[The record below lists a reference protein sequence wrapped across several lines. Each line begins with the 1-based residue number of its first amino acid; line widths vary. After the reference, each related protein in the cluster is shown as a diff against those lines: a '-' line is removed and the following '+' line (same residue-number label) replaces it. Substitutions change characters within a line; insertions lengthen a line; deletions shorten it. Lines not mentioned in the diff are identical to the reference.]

1 MKCNNCGAP
10 IQMNQKF
17 CPNCGSP
24 NVEFKKHIDD
34 MEQYNKKFNST
45 RSKVIG
51 NSKWFVKYIAPITA
65 LVITMT
71 ALTLAIIGKNSM
83 IGYDIA
89 RKNQQKYYSSHSDE
103 IQTKLKLLLEAGDYA
118 TLYSMDYVG
127 DCSIKDNDDKY
138 AWNDFYNVAGDYVY
152 IRKGIISMMERNNSS
167 YYGDEYM
174 NILIFDVL
182 LGMIIVLMSKSGG
195 SAAYGRWAGSK
206 IRSKKSAML
215 ATTGLGML
223 IFVDDY
229 FNCLTVGSVM
239 RPVTDRYKVSRAK
252 LAYIIDA
259 TAAPVCIIAPIS
271 SWAAAVNSYVPKD
284 AGITGFQLFLRTI
297 PYNLYAILTIVMV
310 LFVIIAGFD
319 FGLMKKHE
327 ENAAKGDLFTSGGE
341 EFEKVKEED
350 ISSNGKV
357 IDLLLPVIVLIGSA
371 IGAMIYTGFLG
382 GATDVVSAFAG
393 CDAETSLIFATMV
406 TVFVMLFLYLPRKV
420 VTFKGFMESF
430 VEGFKLMIPAIGIL
444 IFAWTLKGMGDAL
457 QIGTFVESIV
467 GTSASASLF
476 LPAVLFVVA
485 VFLAFSTGTSW
496 GTFAILVP
504 IAIAMFPGADHLE
517 MMIIAVSA
525 VLAGAVC
532 GDHISPISDTTVMSS
547 AGAQSNH
554 INHVTTQM
562 QYAAVVAVVCII
574 GYIIAGLVQIWWVA
588 LGISLVLLLAVLTFI
603 KKRSGSN
610 REKTAGI

>member
-1 MKCNNCGAP
+1 M
-10 IQMNQKF
+10 F
-17 CPNCGSP
+17 
-24 NVEFKKHIDD
+24 
-34 MEQYNKKFNST
+34 
-45 RSKVIG
+45 IG
-51 NSKWFVKYIAPITA
+51 TWWA
-65 LVITMT
+65 LIPP
-71 ALTLAIIGKNSM
+71 LLAIILAFITKEVYSSLFIGVAVGALLYSGFHPWDSFVNFFEIMKNSM
-83 IGYDIA
+83 
-89 RKNQQKYYSSHSDE
+89 N
-103 IQTKLKLLLEAGDYA
+103 L
-118 TLYSMDYVG
+118 
-127 DCSIKDNDDKY
+127 
-138 AWNDFYNVAGDYVY
+138 
-152 IRKGIISMMERNNSS
+152 
-167 YYGDEYM
+167 

-182 LGMIIVLMSKSGG
+182 LGMIIVLMAKSGG
-195 SAAYGRWAGSK
+195 SAAYGKWAGTK
-206 IRSKKSAML
+206 IRTKRSALL
-215 ATTGLGML
+215 ATMGLGVL

-239 RPVTDRYKVSRAK
+239 RPVTDQQKVSRAK

-271 SWAAAVNSYVPKD
+271 SWAAAVNSYVPAD
-284 AGITGFQLFLRTI
+284 AGISGFQLFLRTI
-297 PYNLYAILTIVMV
+297 PYNLYAILTLVMV
-310 LFVIIAGFD
+310 FFICFTGFD

-327 ENAAKGDLFTSGGE
+327 ENAAKGDLFTSGGD
-341 EFEKVKEED
+341 EFEQVSED
-350 ISSNGKV
+350 EVNPGGKV
-357 IDLLLPVIVLIGSA
+357 MDLVLPVAVLIVSA
-371 IGAMIYTGFLG
+371 IGAMIYTGYLG
-382 GATDVVSAFAG
+382 GAKDIITAFSG

-406 TVFVMLFLYLPRKV
+406 TIFFMMLLYLPRKV
-420 VTFKGFMESF
+420 VDFKGFMESL

-588 LGISLVLLLAVLTFI
+588 LGISLMLLLAVLTFI

>member
-1 MKCNNCGAP
+1 MDTS
-10 IQMNQKF
+10 IF
-17 CPNCGSP
+17 
-24 NVEFKKHIDD
+24 
-34 MEQYNKKFNST
+34 
-45 RSKVIG
+45 IG
-51 NSKWFVKYIAPITA
+51 TWWS
-65 LVITMT
+65 LVPP
-71 ALTLAIIGKNSM
+71 LLAIILALVTKEV
-83 IGYDIA
+83 
-89 RKNQQKYYSSHSDE
+89 YSSLF
-103 IQTKLKLLLEAGDYA
+103 IGVAVGALLYTGFHPWNAFNALFSIMKD
-118 TLYSMDYVG
+118 SM
-127 DCSIKDNDDKY
+127 NL
-138 AWNDFYNVAGDYVY
+138 
-152 IRKGIISMMERNNSS
+152 
-167 YYGDEYM
+167 

-206 IRSKKSAML
+206 IKSKKSAML
-215 ATTGLGML
+215 ATTGLGIL

-310 LFVIIAGFD
+310 FFVIIAGFD

-341 EFEKVKEED
+341 EFEKVKKED

-430 VEGFKLMIPAIGIL
+430 VEGFKLMIPAITIL
-444 IFAWTLKGMGDAL
+444 MFAWSLKGIGDAMGL
-457 QIGTFVESIV
+457 AEFVGGIV
-467 GTSASASLF
+467 GENASASIF
-476 LPAVLFVVA
+476 IPVVLFAVA
-485 VFLAFSTGTSW
+485 IFLSFSTGTSW

-504 IAIAMFPGADHLE
+504 IATGMFAGNTSLE
-517 MMIIAVSA
+517 MMIISVSA

-532 GDHISPISDTTVMSS
+532 GDHVSPISDTTVMSS

-554 INHVTTQM
+554 LNHVSTQM
-562 QYAAVVAVVCII
+562 QYAAIVAGVCMV
-574 GYIIAGLVQIWWVA
+574 GYIIAALTKIWWLT
-588 LGISLVLLLAVLTFI
+588 LGISLLILLAILMGMKIVLS
-603 KKRSGSN
+603 KRQ
-610 REKTAGI
+610 AA